1 MKIELTENQYLLLE
15 SFIRDNEE
23 LFTNDD
29 DRMIIDQKSNEV
41 YRELVQKFKY
51 FKSE

>member
-29 DRMIIDQKSNEV
+29 DRMIIDQKSNDV